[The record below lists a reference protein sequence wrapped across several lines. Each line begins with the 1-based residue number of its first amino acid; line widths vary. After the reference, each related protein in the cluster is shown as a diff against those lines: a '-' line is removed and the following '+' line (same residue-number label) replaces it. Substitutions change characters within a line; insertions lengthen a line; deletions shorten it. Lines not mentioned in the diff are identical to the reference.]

1 MADTVQDT
9 DVITELTAW
18 LEENWNPDLT
28 VGEWWERLGLAGWAA
43 PNLPANAYGRE
54 LSRNDTVRVQ

>member
-18 LEENWNPDLT
+18 LEDNWDPDLS
-28 VGEWWERLGLAGWAA
+28 VGEWWDRLGLAGWAA
-43 PNLPANAYGRE
+43 HNLPANAYGRE
-54 LSRNDTVRVQ
+54 LSRND